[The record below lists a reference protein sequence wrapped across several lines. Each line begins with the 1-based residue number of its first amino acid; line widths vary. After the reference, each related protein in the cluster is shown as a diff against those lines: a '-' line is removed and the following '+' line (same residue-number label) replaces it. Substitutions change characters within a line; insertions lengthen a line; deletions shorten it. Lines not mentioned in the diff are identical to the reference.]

1 MEWPSQNVP
10 QGGFLH
16 PRKVDFSPDTAKF
29 LKELIQES
37 KLSIRQKSKF
47 ENMLRNDQVRFY
59 KSPKPTRRTPE
70 ITIRPGSPR
79 KRSMQTILQ
88 SGAYER
94 EKFVPL
100 HPRID
105 REKEKEKLQ
114 HIMAYNQEVAPKQEW
129 PMDRKLKRESPPAP
143 QVNRYDLCKCSFY
156 SILYFLFLI
165 YCIGCSGARNIGKT
179 RMVGENGG
187 IGNGRQIQADYSSTD
202 SGKIE
207 GNEQITTSFF
217 EIDFTIYL
225 YIF

>member
-129 PMDRKLKRESPPAP
+129 PLDRKLKRESPPAP
-143 QVNRYDLCKCSFY
+143 QVNRYDLLEQE
-156 SILYFLFLI
+156 ILERQEWLEKMEALGMGDKFRPI
-165 YCIGCSGARNIGKT
+165 IHQ
-179 RMVGENGG
+179 
-187 IGNGRQIQADYSSTD
+187 QIQAKLREMNRLQPASSR
-202 SGKIE
+202 
-207 GNEQITTSFF
+207 
-217 EIDFTIYL
+217 
-225 YIF
+225 